1 MYAYTVQCDTRTC
14 KTTPTPSA
22 FPAACSVFGLCPPAR
37 YRRWSRPLPTALAT
51 MPSDLA
57 TARAAQVAAAEA
69 YRADPFSGSARARAA
84 KADRELKAAELE
96 ARTDE
101 NVPPNSP
108 SGNRQGDT
116 EPLSDVHAAKAGPAS
131 TGQDEGDHKEAQHG
145 PVQEKFRLFVTGWPP
160 SVGSDA
166 MVNKLR
172 SFGRVLDDV
181 VVSRRKPLGGGDS
194 SDGEPFAH
202 LTLETDHNKMTKC
215 MKALNG
221 SMWMDRKLRIER
233 ANEHYTDRIKRET
246 QEAGMP
252 IVAKSA
258 GGLAAYQAPITRL
271 RIADPHLPRRR
282 RKRSQVIVELD
293 TSNVPNKIRFNDAGE
308 PIATAAG
315 MREPNRSLAD
325 EAKAAADAPAP
336 DSDDETQESSAAAQE
351 PVDVSTDAGIR
362 RMLIEQGF
370 IDSSD
375 EEDVGP
381 APSATGMT
389 ARGEAAEE
397 DGVDIAKE
405 ARELLPPDLRA
416 DGFNNTAYNLNVDLK
431 RVDAY
436 SKLAGLIVERVDVDK
451 FSGRFSKSR
460 RLIDDDNRDLISK
473 MGRWVLRGP
482 LDEAEIV
489 SYRGI
494 ATTVASSGGDFT
506 EAMSYILEAMLQSP
520 RFVYRIES
528 QRGGGSSWPAS
539 QHELASRI
547 SYILWGSPPDEELL
561 KAADEGRLDL
571 KATAAQADRMLKDP
585 RAKQRS
591 RQFVSQWLNLGR
603 LSNMQPG
610 KEHYP
615 QWDPNLAGDMRDETL
630 AFFDEIVW
638 TQNRPLSELLNAQV
652 TFVTPRLARHYGL
665 KPQDGAADQP
675 ARYDLKSTPGRGG
688 LLTHCSVLTVGGDEA
703 SMVTRGLF
711 VMQDLLRGVVKDPPP
726 CVDTTPVPT
735 KAGLTQ
741 RSIAEARLRNVS
753 CGGCHVK
760 FEPLAFGLEKFDGL
774 GSFHEK
780 DHHGNPLRDDGQI
793 LIPGEAHSVSYKSS
807 AELMDLLADSDRV
820 RQTLTWKVAQ
830 FAMGRPLVA
839 TDAPILAKIH
849 DAAWKAGGNYS
860 GLIKAIVTSDLVQTT
875 RSEQDE

>member
-1 MYAYTVQCDTRTC
+1 
-14 KTTPTPSA
+14 
-22 FPAACSVFGLCPPAR
+22 
-37 YRRWSRPLPTALAT
+37 

-405 ARELLPPDLRA
+405 TKDSMNVLSKLFGEKESEMNPTKDQADADIEEQRKAGPGGLTGLFWVDPLRYDPTAPNAAELELEGDVMLGGAKAAQLNDAPEVSAEKQYLTGSIADLFTKRDPAEKEDTGLQMQTTGANEAVAALQAATAAGVDSVLAGAAMLEAQRPKFTLLGNVEAAADLDGCRFMRTETAEEVQTQWREERELYTLDYKKRRRDALRRK
-416 DGFNNTAYNLNVDLK
+416 T
-431 RVDAY
+431 
-436 SKLAGLIVERVDVDK
+436 
-451 FSGRFSKSR
+451 
-460 RLIDDDNRDLISK
+460 
-473 MGRWVLRGP
+473 LRG
-482 LDEAEIV
+482 V
-489 SYRGI
+489 SGTGRG
-494 ATTVASSGGDFT
+494 GRG
-506 EAMSYILEAMLQSP
+506 
-520 RFVYRIES
+520 
-528 QRGGGSSWPAS
+528 RGGG
-539 QHELASRI
+539 
-547 SYILWGSPPDEELL
+547 GS
-561 KAADEGRLDL
+561 
-571 KATAAQADRMLKDP
+571 
-585 RAKQRS
+585 
-591 RQFVSQWLNLGR
+591 
-603 LSNMQPG
+603 
-610 KEHYP
+610 
-615 QWDPNLAGDMRDETL
+615 
-630 AFFDEIVW
+630 
-638 TQNRPLSELLNAQV
+638 
-652 TFVTPRLARHYGL
+652 
-665 KPQDGAADQP
+665 
-675 ARYDLKSTPGRGG
+675 GG
-688 LLTHCSVLTVGGDEA
+688 G
-703 SMVTRGLF
+703 
-711 VMQDLLRGVVKDPPP
+711 
-726 CVDTTPVPT
+726 
-735 KAGLTQ
+735 
-741 RSIAEARLRNVS
+741 
-753 CGGCHVK
+753 
-760 FEPLAFGLEKFDGL
+760 
-774 GSFHEK
+774 
-780 DHHGNPLRDDGQI
+780 
-793 LIPGEAHSVSYKSS
+793 
-807 AELMDLLADSDRV
+807 
-820 RQTLTWKVAQ
+820 
-830 FAMGRPLVA
+830 
-839 TDAPILAKIH
+839 
-849 DAAWKAGGNYS
+849 
-860 GLIKAIVTSDLVQTT
+860 
-875 RSEQDE
+875 